1 MASAL
6 QNWAEIL
13 RTQNLAADR
22 VMDEV
27 SRWLLITRASVF
39 PMTILSA
46 VIGGL
51 FAVHGSD
58 AHWGYFALCVVGL
71 VSAHAANNMI
81 NDYFDLE
88 GGVDSASYGRSTR
101 RIRCSRV

>member
-1 MASAL
+1 MASAV

-13 RTQNLAADR
+13 RTQNLSADR
-22 VMDEV
+22 AMDEV

-51 FAVHGSD
+51 FAVRAPD
-58 AHWGYFALCVVGL
+58 AHWGYFAL
-71 VSAHAANNMI
+71 
-81 NDYFDLE
+81 
-88 GGVDSASYGRSTR
+88 
-101 RIRCSRV
+101 